1 MNRIKYFAADA
12 VLAVFAL
19 SLFTVCQ
26 QKKKDAGILVIGFS
40 PGASSTLPILALEEK
55 YYGTEG
61 VGTEFISFSN
71 TADGLAALQAGKI
84 DVGLSF
90 GTSAPLTLSTKGAD
104 IVIIAGNQTGGH
116 PVITTK
122 ENARLYTDIN
132 SFRGKVVGTPR
143 LYTSDVVW
151 RGALY
156 YAGIVPGRDLEIVE
170 FKRPADVLEAVK
182 SGKVDAGIGST
193 LITAPALEAGLAE
206 PLFSNDLMPDHPCC
220 RVICT
225 SAVIREKRPALVALV
240 KALLR
245 AEKKFYEDPESA
257 VRANVNQQQWK
268 EEYARQTSL
277 EPHVRFYV
285 DPNSNAVTAMWK
297 YMQATNYL
305 DPSLTADPRSLIDTS
320 IYLEA
325 LRALGKESPSPYWDK
340 LEARFTEWNG

>member
-1 MNRIKYFAADA
+1 
-12 VLAVFAL
+12 
-19 SLFTVCQ
+19 
-26 QKKKDAGILVIGFS
+26 
-40 PGASSTLPILALEEK
+40 
-55 YYGTEG
+55 
-61 VGTEFISFSN
+61 
-71 TADGLAALQAGKI
+71 
-84 DVGLSF
+84 
-90 GTSAPLTLSTKGAD
+90 
-104 IVIIAGNQTGGH
+104 
-116 PVITTK
+116 
-122 ENARLYTDIN
+122 
-132 SFRGKVVGTPR
+132 
-143 LYTSDVVW
+143 
-151 RGALY
+151 
-156 YAGIVPGRDLEIVE
+156 VE

-257 VRANVNQQQWK
+257 IRANVNQQQWK

-285 DPNSNAVTAMWK
+285 DPNSNAVAAMWK